1 MYPSVWMEFKIMNY
15 RVIGFQDRR
24 GDEFAESY
32 FNFPFTDKE
41 SYLKWVAEWKVNYR
55 KLSDEIRERKAAC
68 KQLQVAYDPAAS
80 TTQSQLTFLGLE
92 ARGYL
97 VARKFAKQH
106 SWRMK
111 KALQLME
118 VGSV

>member
-1 MYPSVWMEFKIMNY
+1 MNFAS
-15 RVIGFQDRR
+15 IGNKDRR
-24 GDEFAESY
+24 GDEFVESD

-41 SYLKWVAEWKVNYR
+41 SYQKWVADWKAEY
-55 KLSDEIRERKAAC
+55 SIHSATIRERKAAC
-68 KQLQVAYDPAAS
+68 KQLQVANDPDAPGS
-80 TTQSQLTFLGLE
+80 QSNLAFLSLE

-97 VARKFAKQH
+97 VARKYAKQH